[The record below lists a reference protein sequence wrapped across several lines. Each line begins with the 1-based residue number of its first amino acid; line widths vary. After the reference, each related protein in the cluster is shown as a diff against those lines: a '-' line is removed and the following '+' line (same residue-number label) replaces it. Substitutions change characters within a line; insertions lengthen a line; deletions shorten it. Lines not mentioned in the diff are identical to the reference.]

1 MNGSSRALSR
11 LIEKLQALPGVG
23 PKSAQ
28 RVAMYLLHSPPTVA
42 EELAQAL
49 LGLREGVRT
58 CRVCFNYAD
67 EDVCPICSDAQ
78 RDHSL
83 LCVVADSVDVAAMER
98 TKRYKG
104 VYHVLQGL
112 VAPMEGVGPEKLKV
126 PELLQRLGGGEIKE
140 VILALDPSVEG
151 QATALYLAPLL
162 KDKGVRV
169 TALGLGLPA
178 GGDLDYADQ
187 LTLTMALE
195 GRREM

>member
-1 MNGSSRALSR
+1 MTGSSRALSG
-11 LIEKLQALPGVG
+11 LIDKLEALPGIG

-28 RVAMYLLHSPPTVA
+28 RVAMYLLHSPPSVA

-49 LGLREGVRT
+49 MGLREGVRT

-67 EDVCPICSDAQ
+67 EEVCPICSDEE
-78 RDHSL
+78 RDQSV
-83 LCVVADSVDVAAMER
+83 LCVMADSVDVAAMER

-104 VYHVLQGL
+104 RYHVLQGL
-112 VAPMEGVGPEKLKV
+112 IAPMEGVGPE
-126 PELLQRLGGGEIKE
+126 RLTVAALFERLDKGEVKE

-151 QATALYLAPLL
+151 EATALYLGPLL
-162 KDKGVRV
+162 QEKGVRV
-169 TALGLGLPA
+169 TKLGLGLPA